1 MTRNDYVIRSA
12 AVDIT
17 NKCNFRCLHCFNY
30 SGEHKREKEM
40 TNDEIVNV
48 FNDIIEFQPDSICI
62 CGGEPLLRLELVYE
76 LCELVKHKNDS
87 IMLNMVSNGFLFNE
101 EVAFNLKTKGLNL
114 VQFSL
119 DGASSQ
125 THNWI
130 RNSKYAYEH
139 VINAIK
145 CAKKVGLEVG
155 IACCPTTVNRNEI
168 DEVVNLCSQ
177 LGVKI
182 FRMQPLMLM
191 GRGAKLKE
199 FELSDEEYHKL
210 SRLLKKCSNKKMKI
224 EWGDPLQHIQNIAV
238 TNLHNSYVDLG
249 ISAYGDIMVS
259 PYIPIKIGN
268 IKERRLQEYFEV
280 GLQDIYLDTFIKKV
294 ASLMGEWK
302 NMNLHDDLLDFPI
315 LGLNENINYDLLDKD
330 NNDTILIEKIMK
342 YESRQL

>member
-1 MTRNDYVIRSA
+1 M
-12 AVDIT
+12 
-17 NKCNFRCLHCFNY
+17 
-30 SGEHKREKEM
+30 
-40 TNDEIVNV
+40 
-48 FNDIIEFQPDSICI
+48 
-62 CGGEPLLRLELVYE
+62 
-76 LCELVKHKNDS
+76 
-87 IMLNMVSNGFLFNE
+87 
-101 EVAFNLKTKGLNL
+101 
-114 VQFSL
+114 
-119 DGASSQ
+119 
-125 THNWI
+125 
-130 RNSKYAYEH
+130 
-139 VINAIK
+139 
-145 CAKKVGLEVG
+145 GLEVG